1 MAEDGRLETVEVEGW
16 PEPAYMHPQARCPR
30 SVDALTV
37 LSPFDP
43 IVWNRDR
50 ASRLW
55 NFDYRIEI
63 YVPASKRV
71 YGYYVLPV
79 LAGDQLAA
87 RLDLK
92 TDRKS
97 SELRVLGAYSFAGQV
112 QSGQVP
118 RTSSRWVLGW
128 NPLVPSSLSSDA
140 LRLRSSAAGMKKSS
154 TVPHTVQMVWWWRPM
169 MSSESS

>member
-1 MAEDGRLETVEVEGW
+1 MEGW
-16 PEPAYMHPQARCPR
+16 TEPAYMHPQARLPR

-55 NFDYRIEI
+55 DFDYRIEI
-63 YVPASKRV
+63 YVPASMRV

-79 LAGDQLAA
+79 LDGERLAA

-97 SELRVLGAYSFAGQV
+97 GALSVLGAYAEPNVDKPGLAQ
-112 QSGQVP
+112 
-118 RTSSRWVLGW
+118 
-128 NPLVPSSLSSDA
+128 
-140 LRLRSSAAGMKKSS
+140 RLR
-154 TVPHTVQMVWWWRPM
+154 PHLQDLARFVGVDKVRYGTRGDLTATLRAI
-169 MSSESS
+169 